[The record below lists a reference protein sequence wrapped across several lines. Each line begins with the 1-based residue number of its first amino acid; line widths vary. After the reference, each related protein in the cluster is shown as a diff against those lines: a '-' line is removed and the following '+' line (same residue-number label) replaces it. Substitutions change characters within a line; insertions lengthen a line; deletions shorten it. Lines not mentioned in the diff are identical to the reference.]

1 MTETESLILIVGVLL
16 AVFGLAYGVR
26 NWPHDPTNDEFWP

>member
-1 MTETESLILIVGVLL
+1 MTEAEGFILIVGVLL

-26 NWPHDPTNDEFWP
+26 KWPHDTTNDEFWP